1 MDELIKYVNSKNIQ
15 PRLWSG
21 LNVEGSSYGG
31 TTPVSNEAVF
41 HFWARSFAN
50 LKLMLEG
57 EYPMINNI
65 DGYLYIVPAA
75 GYQNYLNIKNLYDTW
90 EAGKISNDEIVK
102 VRIRGGFME

>member
-1 MDELIKYVNSKNIQ
+1 
-15 PRLWSG
+15 
-21 LNVEGSSYGG
+21 
-31 TTPVSNEAVF
+31 
-41 HFWARSFAN
+41 
-50 LKLMLEG
+50 MLEG

-102 VRIRGGFME
+102 PGHPLMLGSEAALISKWEHLSLISLIDIVIKL